1 MSVMK
6 HPRLALLALLL
17 AVVALL
23 ATACDDNPPTIGILE
38 PDLGAN
44 TEASRLAFLE
54 TLKDAGYEAGD
65 NVRFHRR
72 NYEFRDDPYDELA
85 GYLANDKKVDFFF
98 AMSPEALE
106 AIAKVA
112 NGKPIVYAFAG
123 GVVNRPPNALGI
135 SAPSSASVDYK
146 ALGKAAGDI
155 MAQLLNGIPLS
166 AIQVPSPK

>member
-1 MSVMK
+1 MAMMK
-6 HPRLALLALLL
+6 HTRLPLLAILL
-17 AVVALL
+17 AIVAIF

-54 TLKDAGYEAGD
+54 TLKDAGYKAGD

-85 GYLANDKKVDFFF
+85 DYLANEKKVDIFF
-98 AMSPEALE
+98 AMSPEALD

-112 NGKPIVYAFAG
+112 NGKPIVYAFVG
-123 GVVNRPPNALGI
+123 GVVNRPPNTLGV
-135 SAPSSASVDYK
+135 SAPSGAPADYK
-146 ALGKAAGDI
+146 ALGNAAGNI
-155 MAQLLNGIPLS
+155 MAQLLKGVPIPEV
-166 AIQVPSPK
+166 QVPSLK